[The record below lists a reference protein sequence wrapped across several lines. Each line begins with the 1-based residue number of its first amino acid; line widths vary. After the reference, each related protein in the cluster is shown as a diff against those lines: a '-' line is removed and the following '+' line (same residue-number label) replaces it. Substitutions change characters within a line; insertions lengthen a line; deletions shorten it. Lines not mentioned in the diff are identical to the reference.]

1 MAIDIRNDMKYMLMK
16 ITNSK
21 DGNKK
26 YDAHIANT
34 ENGKMTIIPFGNINK
49 RHYRDTT
56 ALRTYKHLDH
66 WDLKKRE
73 DYINENKKKFEG
85 IKNKF
90 TSDYFTARFLY
101 SIRI

>member
-1 MAIDIRNDMKYMLMK
+1 MDFNDKYILLK

-21 DGNKK
+21 DTHRK

-34 ENGKMTIIPFGNINK
+34 INGKITVVPFGNIDK
-49 RHYRDTT
+49 SHYRDTT
-56 ALRTYKHLDH
+56 ALRTYKHLDN

-73 DYINENKKKFEG
+73 DYIEQNKKKFEG

-90 TSDYFTARFLY
+90 TSDYFTAKFLY

>member
-1 MAIDIRNDMKYMLMK
+1 MSIDRNDMKYMLMK

-34 ENGKMTIIPFGNINK
+34 ENGKITIIPFGNINK

-66 WDLKKRE
+66 WDLKKRDE
-73 DYINENKKKFEG
+73 YIETNKKKFEG
-85 IKNKF
+85 EKNKF
-90 TSDYFTARFLY
+90 TSDYFTAKFLY

>member
-1 MAIDIRNDMKYMLMK
+1 MSIDSKYMLMK

-49 RHYRDTT
+49 RHYRDSTN
-56 ALRTYKHLDH
+56 LRTYKHLDH
-66 WDLKKRE
+66 WDLKKRDE
-73 DYINENKKKFEG
+73 YIETNKKKFEG
-85 IKNKF
+85 EKNKF
-90 TSDYFTARFLY
+90 SSDYFTAKFLY

>member
-1 MAIDIRNDMKYMLMK
+1 MDKYILLK

-21 DGNKK
+21 DTHRK

-34 ENGKMTIIPFGNINK
+34 ITGKITLVPFGNIDK

-56 ALRTYKHLDH
+56 ELKTYKHLDH
-66 WDLKKRE
+66 WDLKKRDE
-73 DYINENKKKFEG
+73 YIELNKKKFEG

-90 TSDYFTARFLY
+90 SSDYFTARFLY
-101 SIRI
+101 SLRI

>member
-1 MAIDIRNDMKYMLMK
+1 MLMK
-16 ITNSK
+16 ITQSK
-21 DGNKK
+21 DSNKK

-34 ENGKMTIIPFGNINK
+34 ENGKMTIVSFGNINK

-56 ALRTYKHLDH
+56 ALKMYKHLDH

-90 TSDYFTARFLY
+90 SSDYFTARFLY
-101 SIRI
+101 SLRI

>member
-1 MAIDIRNDMKYMLMK
+1 MDKYILLK

-21 DGNKK
+21 DIHRK
-26 YDAHIANT
+26 YDAHIGNNIT
-34 ENGKMTIIPFGNINK
+34 GKITVVPFGNIDK

-56 ALRTYKHLDH
+56 ELKTYKHLDH

-73 DYINENKKKFEG
+73 EYIEQNKKKFEG

-101 SIRI
+101 SLRI

>member
-1 MAIDIRNDMKYMLMK
+1 MSIDSKYMLMK

-21 DGNKK
+21 NGNKK

-49 RHYRDTT
+49 RHYRDSTN
-56 ALRTYKHLDH
+56 LRTYKHLDH

-85 IKNKF
+85 NKNKF
-90 TSDYFTARFLY
+90 SSDYFTAKFLY

>member
-1 MAIDIRNDMKYMLMK
+1 MEQFDNKYVLIK
-16 ITNSK
+16 ITQSK
-21 DGNKK
+21 DSNKK
-26 YDAHIANT
+26 YDANIMNT
-34 ENGKMTIIPFGNINK
+34 ITGKITLIPFGNVNK

-56 ALRTYKHLDH
+56 ELKIYKHLDH

-90 TSDYFTARFLY
+90 SSDYFTAKFLY

>member
-1 MAIDIRNDMKYMLMK
+1 MDSKYMLMK

-66 WDLKKRE
+66 WDLKKRDE
-73 DYINENKKKFEG
+73 YIETNKKKFEG
-85 IKNKF
+85 MKNKF
-90 TSDYFTARFLY
+90 SSDYFTAKFLY

>member
-1 MAIDIRNDMKYMLMK
+1 MDNKYVLIK
-16 ITNSK
+16 ITQSK
-21 DGNKK
+21 DSNKK
-26 YDAHIANT
+26 YDANIMNT
-34 ENGKMTIIPFGNINK
+34 TTGKITLIPFGNVNK

-56 ALRTYKHLDH
+56 ELKIYKHLDH

-90 TSDYFTARFLY
+90 SSDYFTAKFLY

>member
-1 MAIDIRNDMKYMLMK
+1 MDNFDMKYMLMK

-21 DGNKK
+21 DTNRK
-26 YDAHIANT
+26 YDAHIVNT
-34 ENGKMTIIPFGNINK
+34 ENGKTHIVPFGNIHK
-49 RHYRDTT
+49 RHYRDSTN
-56 ALRTYKHLDH
+56 LRTYKHLDH

>member
-1 MAIDIRNDMKYMLMK
+1 MEKYILIK
-16 ITNSK
+16 ITQSK
-21 DGNKK
+21 DSNRK
-26 YDAHIANT
+26 YDANIMNT
-34 ENGKMTIIPFGNINK
+34 NNGKITLVPFGNVHK

-56 ALRTYKHLDH
+56 ELKTYKHLDH

-73 DYINENKKKFEG
+73 EYIEQNKNKFEG

-101 SIRI
+101 SLRI

>member
-1 MAIDIRNDMKYMLMK
+1 MDHFESKYMLMK
-16 ITNSK
+16 ITQSK
-21 DGNKK
+21 DSNKK

-66 WDLKKRE
+66 WDLKKRDE
-73 DYINENKKKFEG
+73 YIETNKKKFEG
-85 IKNKF
+85 EKNKF
-90 TSDYFTARFLY
+90 SSDYFTAKFLY
-101 SIRI
+101 SLRI